1 MWVDSSLRGRNI
13 GDDLACLTFPSFRY
27 AQVFFGEEIEGY
39 PFARISLPLISMNLF
54 PGSLSRRKRS
64 RSPKQFLHFGHRL
77 CLIQPTFSS
86 LPGKEREGVTS
97 IVSQ

>member
-27 AQVFFGEEIEGY
+27 AQVFFGEEIEGEEIEGY

-54 PGSLSRRKRS
+54 QS
-64 RSPKQFLHFGHRL
+64 F
-77 CLIQPTFSS
+77 
-86 LPGKEREGVTS
+86 
-97 IVSQ
+97 